1 MSLLDAPI
9 WHDAGTWIVL
19 GISLLFIVVGV
30 VMHHIIMKVVR
41 APAPEAAPAAASAAA
56 VAPAAALATPPAT
69 VATPATPATTAAT
82 ATATAPTASTPD

>member
-56 VAPAAALATPPAT
+56 VAPAALATPPAT
-69 VATPATPATTAAT
+69 VATPATPAATAT

>member
-41 APAPEAAPAAASAAA
+41 APAPEAVPAAVSATPAAA
-56 VAPAAALATPPAT
+56 VATPPAT
-69 VATPATPATTAAT
+69 PAPSAATATAAT